1 MSSDAKAIN
10 KSVHNPI
17 RIDPETCVKCN
28 LCDWIC
34 PGDLIY
40 KEEDNRETLP
50 VIAYPDECWYC
61 GHCQSIC
68 PVEANTVIITD
79 QMINCQT
86 DVKTLLG
93 KVIE

>member
-1 MSSDAKAIN
+1 MSADSTA
-10 KSVHNPI
+10 VHNPI

-50 VIAYPDECWYC
+50 VVAYPD
-61 GHCQSIC
+61 
-68 PVEANTVIITD
+68 
-79 QMINCQT
+79 
-86 DVKTLLG
+86 
-93 KVIE
+93 